1 MTEGGRGGGYLLGG
15 QGVGLGEGPAFDG
28 GELDGEEGDEDDG
41 GAVVP
46 GSRFTDGLSARSPL
60 LAPSFSL
67 FSLPFSLPSRGG
79 VRLGSFSL
87 SE

>member
-1 MTEGGRGGGYLLGG
+1 MGAWGICLGG
-15 QGVGLGEGPAFDG
+15 QGVVLGEGAAFAG

-41 GAVVP
+41 CAVVP
-46 GSRFTDGLSARSPL
+46 GSRFADGLSAFSPL
-60 LAPSFSL
+60 SAPSFL
-67 FSLPFSLPSRGG
+67 FFSLPFSLPSLGV

>member
-1 MTEGGRGGGYLLGG
+1 MTGWGWRGGRYLLGV
-15 QGVGLGEGPAFDG
+15 QGVGLGEGPAFA

-46 GSRFTDGLSARSPL
+46 GSRFADGLSARSPL